1 MFFQYVCLKA
11 VLMFVRLLFAPIHEV
26 FALVQTLSINP
37 SSTFSRRSNLL
48 MFTKRFGGLK
58 GGAMVALKR
67 KLTS

>member
-1 MFFQYVCLKA
+1 
-11 VLMFVRLLFAPIHEV
+11 
-26 FALVQTLSINP
+26 
-37 SSTFSRRSNLL
+37 LL